1 MYYMVIFGMNYGYQL
16 LRYFCS
22 VCNTP
27 LMETYKSV
35 DIIRSSEECPKCGS
49 LLSEN
54 LKRRQVSQQDN
65 SNSITTSSSLL
76 STRFHTVSRLSFDI
90 KKIDSI
96 LAFEIGECV
105 SLIGNYSKILIER
118 LCIRALLSERHGGF
132 GSHYVIIIDAGNS
145 SDIYSCV
152 NLARQYGLDL
162 KDMLKRIVVSRPFT
176 IYQLANLVTCE
187 LPKAVQKF
195 DTKTIIIS
203 DMLRM
208 FLQDSQTRIKEAR
221 PIIKEIINSLR
232 RISNNACV
240 IVSFNYTLPSEYYQM
255 LIPYFDKCI
264 HLTNDASDNSL
275 LVEMSYYK
283 KKDNIII
290 RRLQQSD
297 LEIIHQK

>member
-1 MYYMVIFGMNYGYQL
+1 MNYVYPL

-22 VCNTP
+22 ICSTP
-27 LMETYKSV
+27 LMETYKSM

-49 LLSEN
+49 PLSEN
-54 LKRRQVSQQDN
+54 LKRVQVLQQQDN
-65 SNSITTSSSLL
+65 INSTTASLL
-76 STRFHTVSRLSFDI
+76 CAQRFHTVSRLNFDI
-90 KKIDSI
+90 KKIDSV
-96 LAFEIGECV
+96 LTFGIGESI

-132 GSHYVIIIDAGNS
+132 GSRYVIIIDAGNS

-162 KDMLKRIVVSRPFT
+162 KETLKRIVVSRPFT
-176 IYQLANLVTCE
+176 IYQLANIVTCE
-187 LPKAVQKF
+187 LPKVVQKF

-232 RISNNACV
+232 RLSNNASV
-240 IVSFNYTLPSEYYQM
+240 IVSFNYTLPPEYHHM

-264 HLTNDASDNSL
+264 HMTNDESDNSL
-275 LVEMSYYK
+275 IAEVTHYK
-283 KKDNIII
+283 KKDNRII

>member
-1 MYYMVIFGMNYGYQL
+1 
-16 LRYFCS
+16 
-22 VCNTP
+22 
-27 LMETYKSV
+27 METYKSV
-35 DIIRSSEECPKCGS
+35 DIIGSSEECPKCGS

-54 LKRRQVSQQDN
+54 LKRRQISQQDN
-65 SNSITTSSSLL
+65 SNSITSPSS
-76 STRFHTVSRLSFDI
+76 RFHTVSRLGFDI

-96 LAFEIGECV
+96 SAFKIGECI
-105 SLIGNYSKILIER
+105 SLIGNYSKILIEI

-132 GSHYVIIIDAGNS
+132 GSPHVIIIDAGNS

-208 FLQDSQTRIKEAR
+208 FLQDSQTTIKEAMS
-221 PIIKEIINSLR
+221 IIKEIINSLR
-232 RISNNACV
+232 RISNNSSI
-240 IVSFNYTLPSEYYQM
+240 IVSLNHTPPSEYYQM

-264 HLTNDASDNSL
+264 HMTNDESDNSL

-283 KKDNIII
+283 KKNNRII

>member
-1 MYYMVIFGMNYGYQL
+1 M
-16 LRYFCS
+16 
-22 VCNTP
+22 
-27 LMETYKSV
+27 
-35 DIIRSSEECPKCGS
+35 
-49 LLSEN
+49 
-54 LKRRQVSQQDN
+54 
-65 SNSITTSSSLL
+65 
-76 STRFHTVSRLSFDI
+76 
-90 KKIDSI
+90 
-96 LAFEIGECV
+96 
-105 SLIGNYSKILIER
+105 GNYSKILIER

-132 GSHYVIIIDAGNS
+132 GSPHVIIIDAGNS
-145 SDIYSCV
+145 SDIYSSV

-162 KDMLKRIVVSRPFT
+162 KDMLKRIVVSRLFT
-176 IYQLANLVTCE
+176 IYQLANLVTCD

-208 FLQDSQTRIKEAR
+208 FLQDSQTRIREAR

-232 RISNNACV
+232 RLSNNASV

-264 HLTNDASDNSL
+264 HVTNDESDNG
-275 LVEMSYYK
+275 LVEVTHYK
-283 KKDNIII
+283 KKDNRII

>member
-1 MYYMVIFGMNYGYQL
+1 MNYGYQL

-27 LMETYKSV
+27 LIETYKSI
-35 DIIRSSEECPKCGS
+35 DIIRSSGEECPKCGS
-49 LLSEN
+49 LLSES
-54 LKRRQVSQQDN
+54 LKRRQVSQQQDN
-65 SNSITTSSSLL
+65 INSTTAASSSLL
-76 STRFHTVSRLSFDI
+76 CSQRFHSVSRLSFDI

-96 LAFEIGECV
+96 LAFGIGECI

-132 GSHYVIIIDAGNS
+132 GSSYVIIIDAGNS
-145 SDIYSCV
+145 SDIYNSV

-162 KDMLKRIVVSRPFT
+162 KDTLKRIVVSRPFT
-176 IYQLANLVTCE
+176 IYQLANLVTSE

-221 PIIKEIINSLR
+221 TIIKEIINSLR
-232 RISNNACV
+232 QISNNACV

-264 HLTNDASDNSL
+264 GITNDESDNGL
-275 LVEMSYYK
+275 IVEVTHYK
-283 KKDNIII
+283 KKYNRII

-297 LEIIHQK
+297 LEIIQQK

>member
-1 MYYMVIFGMNYGYQL
+1 
-16 LRYFCS
+16 
-22 VCNTP
+22 
-27 LMETYKSV
+27 METYTSI
-35 DIIRSSEECPKCGS
+35 DIIGSSEECPKCGS

-54 LKRRQVSQQDN
+54 LERRQISQQHNIHN
-65 SNSITTSSSLL
+65 SNSITSLLLL

-96 LAFEIGECV
+96 LTFGIGGCI
-105 SLIGNYSKILIER
+105 SLIGNYSKILLER

-132 GSHYVIIIDAGNS
+132 GSPYVIIIDAGNS
-145 SDIYSCV
+145 SDIYSAV

-162 KDMLKRIVVSRPFT
+162 KDTLKRIVVSRPFT

-208 FLQDSQTRIKEAR
+208 FLQDSQTRIKEVR

-232 RISNNACV
+232 RLSNNASV
-240 IVSFNYTLPSEYYQM
+240 IISFNYTPPSEYYQM
-255 LIPYFDKCI
+255 LIPYFKCI
-264 HLTNDASDNSL
+264 HITNDNGL
-275 LVEMSYYK
+275 IVEVTHYK
-283 KKDNIII
+283 KKDNRII

>member
-1 MYYMVIFGMNYGYQL
+1 
-16 LRYFCS
+16 
-22 VCNTP
+22 
-27 LMETYKSV
+27 METYKSI
-35 DIIRSSEECPKCGS
+35 DIIRSSGEECPKCGS
-49 LLSEN
+49 LLSES
-54 LKRRQVSQQDN
+54 LKRKPVSQYQRDN
-65 SNSITTSSSLL
+65 SNSTTAASSLCKQ
-76 STRFHTVSRLSFDI
+76 RFHTVSRLNFDI
-90 KKIDSI
+90 KKIDSD
-96 LAFEIGECV
+96 LTFGIGECM

-132 GSHYVIIIDAGNS
+132 GSPYVIIIDAGNS
-145 SDIYSCV
+145 SDIYSSV
-152 NLARQYGLDL
+152 NFARQYGLDL
-162 KDMLKRIVVSRPFT
+162 KDTLKRIVVSRPFT

-208 FLQDSQTRIKEAR
+208 FLQDPQTRIKEAR

-232 RISNNACV
+232 RLSNNASV
-240 IVSFNYTLPSEYYQM
+240 IVSFNYTLQSEYYQM

-264 HLTNDASDNSL
+264 HITNDEFDNGL
-275 LVEMSYYK
+275 LVEVTHYN
-283 KKDNIII
+283 KKDNRII